1 MRPGLIAL
9 AHVARHT
16 RPALLSLDNSRT
28 PDGMRSLHAPA
39 VSRNVE
45 RSADETAEGSHN
57 CGEVVALIGSEPTK
71 LDQRVDRAALDF
83 EHEADFARR
92 TQRRAYSHL
101 ERPLDKI
108 DQRMRE
114 GAPLSQSDAVSQPRS
129 TRSAVTFGPTS
140 RLTMTSPCRRRSR
153 DLRMRSAADDS
164 GVIFDPHD
172 HTC

>member
-16 RPALLSLDNSRT
+16 QPALLSLDNSRT

-71 LDQRVDRAALDF
+71 LDQRVDCAALDF

-108 DQRMRE
+108 DQRTGERILVAAI
-114 GAPLSQSDAVSQPRS
+114 GGGQPAQLDQIGSHFRPDVKADADVSLPAAIS
-129 TRSAVTFGPTS
+129 G
-140 RLTMTSPCRRRSR
+140 SPHAERGGRQWSH
-153 DLRMRSAADDS
+153 L
-164 GVIFDPHD
+164 
-172 HTC
+172 